1 MDERAMMLNNGI
13 SIMER
18 DVKIYNLRV
27 RNLQKYLEL
36 RGDIST
42 IDPKE
47 NRMRDRI
54 DITLKKLSGMRE
66 MYNLL
71 MGVYSRFVFDG
82 LEYCSPIVSIEVS
95 TTDNHDF
102 TWRF

>member
-1 MDERAMMLNNGI
+1 MDERTIMLNKGVL
-13 SIMER
+13 IMER

-27 RNLQKYLEL
+27 KNLKKYLEL

-42 IDPKE
+42 IDHKE

-66 MYNLL
+66 MYNIL
-71 MGVYSRFVFDG
+71 MGVYSKFIFDG
-82 LEYCSPIVSIEVS
+82 LEYCSPIVSIDVS
-95 TTDNHDF
+95 TADDHDF
-102 TWRF
+102 IWKF